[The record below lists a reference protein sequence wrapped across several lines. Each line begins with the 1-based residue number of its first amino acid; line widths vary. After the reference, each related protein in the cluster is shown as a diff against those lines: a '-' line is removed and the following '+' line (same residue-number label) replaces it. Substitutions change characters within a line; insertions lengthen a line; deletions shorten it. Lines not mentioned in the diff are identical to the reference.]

1 MQKKSFQ
8 IFLITIAIAA
18 ISFQG
23 MAYLLDHFGRENATM
38 ALAYLS
44 VLFLFWQLIR
54 LIIAVHEFKKAVEG
68 RLREMSTPPAYHW
81 NPESEAPRIWS
92 AIPAFFFGERRYT
105 WEELLI
111 AYAFFAGVI
120 WAFRFLIQTVG

>member
-1 MQKKSFQ
+1 MQKESFK
-8 IFLITIAIAA
+8 IFLITIAVAA

-23 MAYLLDHFGRENATM
+23 MAYLLDHFGPENATM

-54 LIIAVHEFKKAVEG
+54 LIIAVNEFKKAVEG
-68 RLREMSTPPAYHW
+68 RLRETSIPPAHRW
-81 NPESEAPRIWS
+81 NPESEAPRVWS

-105 WEELLI
+105 WEEMFI
-111 AYAFFAGVI
+111 AYSFFSGVI
-120 WAFRFLIQTVG
+120 WAIRFLLQIVG

>member
-8 IFLITIAIAA
+8 IFLAILTVGA

-23 MAYLLDHFGRENATM
+23 MTYLIDHFGREKATM
-38 ALAYLS
+38 ALAYLA

-54 LIIAVHEFKKAVEG
+54 LIRAVNQFRKAVEG
-68 RLREMSTPPAYHW
+68 RLKEQTMPPAYRW
-81 NPESEAPRIWS
+81 NPESEAPRVWS
-92 AIPAFFFGERRYT
+92 AIPAFIFGERQYT
-105 WEELLI
+105 WEELFI

-120 WAFRFLIQTVG
+120 WAFRFLLQTVG